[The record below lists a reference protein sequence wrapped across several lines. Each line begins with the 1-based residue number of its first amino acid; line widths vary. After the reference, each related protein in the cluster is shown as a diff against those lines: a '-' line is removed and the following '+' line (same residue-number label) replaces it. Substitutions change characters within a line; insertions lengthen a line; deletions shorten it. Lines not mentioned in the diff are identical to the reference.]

1 MDFAKISNYTIE
13 IYFVL
18 FYFGQ
23 RLYLLNIGNNLMNL
37 LYSILARL
45 DESVLLLNVQSM
57 DK

>member
-1 MDFAKISNYTIE
+1 MDFAKTSNYTIE

-23 RLYLLNIGNNLMNL
+23 RLYILIITITFCVVSSNMKLLK
-37 LYSILARL
+37 
-45 DESVLLLNVQSM
+45 D